1 MKKVLLMVIGT
12 ISLILALIGVFFP
25 VLPTTPFVL
34 VSLACFMNTSEK
46 MHHFVMTNKHLG
58 PYARAYANGE
68 GIPKKAKYK
77 AVFMI
82 WLTIGSSVIFILDKM
97 PLRIMLLVIA
107 TLVSIYIFTRPNLE
121 KVNQ

>member
-1 MKKVLLMVIGT
+1 MKKILLMTIGS
-12 ISLILALIGVFFP
+12 ISLVLGFIGVFLP
-25 VLPTTPFVL
+25 VIPTTPFVL

-68 GIPKKAKYK
+68 GIPKRAKLK
-77 AVFMI
+77 AVFLI
-82 WLTIGSSVIFILDKM
+82 WITIGFSVIFVLDKL

-107 TLVSIYIFTRPNLE
+107 TIVSTYIVTRPTVE
-121 KVNQ
+121 ESK

>member
-1 MKKVLLMVIGT
+1 MKKVILMTIGS
-12 ISLILALIGVFFP
+12 ISLVLGFIGVFLP
-25 VLPTTPFVL
+25 VIPTTPFVL

-68 GIPKKAKYK
+68 GIPKRAKLK
-77 AVFMI
+77 AVFLI
-82 WLTIGSSVIFILDKM
+82 WITIGFSVIFVLDKL

-107 TLVSIYIFTRPNLE
+107 TIVSTYIFTRPTVEESN
-121 KVNQ
+121 

>member
-1 MKKVLLMVIGT
+1 MKKVILMTIGS
-12 ISLILALIGVFFP
+12 ISLVLGFIGVFLP
-25 VLPTTPFVL
+25 VIPTTPFVL

-68 GIPKKAKYK
+68 GIPKRAKLK
-77 AVFMI
+77 AVFLI
-82 WLTIGSSVIFILDKM
+82 WITIGFSVIFVLDKL

-107 TLVSIYIFTRPNLE
+107 TIVSTYIFTRPTVE
-121 KVNQ
+121 ETK

>member
-1 MKKVLLMVIGT
+1 MKKILLMTIGS
-12 ISLILALIGVFFP
+12 ISLVLGFIGVFLP
-25 VLPTTPFVL
+25 VIPTTPFVL

-68 GIPKKAKYK
+68 GIPKRAKLK
-77 AVFMI
+77 AVFLI
-82 WLTIGSSVIFILDKM
+82 WITIGFSVIFVLDKL

-107 TLVSIYIFTRPNLE
+107 TIVSTYIFTRPTVE
-121 KVNQ
+121 ESK